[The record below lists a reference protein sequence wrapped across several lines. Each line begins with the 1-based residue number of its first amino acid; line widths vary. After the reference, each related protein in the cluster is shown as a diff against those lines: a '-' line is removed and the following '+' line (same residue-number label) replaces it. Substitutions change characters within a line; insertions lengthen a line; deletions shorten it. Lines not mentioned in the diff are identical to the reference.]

1 MVCMLRGVRQAR
13 NGPAARA
20 AGLPPLRPSFQLYH
34 MAIPQLQPP
43 TEPDQTP
50 ATDGAGAG
58 TVARPGDVPSPAAL
72 AAVVPPPAVSRVPIH
87 KEDPNKQI
95 QLDRMKRRA
104 TGLLVGASVVFAIT
118 LVLEK
123 RYPWLGYVR

>member
-13 NGPAARA
+13 NGPAAPA
-20 AGLPPLRPSFQLYH
+20 AALPPLRLSFQLYE

-50 ATDGAGAG
+50 ATEGTGAAPVPRPEEALPP
-58 TVARPGDVPSPAAL
+58 VAV
-72 AAVVPPPAVSRVPIH
+72 AAVAPPPAVLRVPIH

-104 TGLLVGASVVFAIT
+104 TGLLVGATVIFIAS
-118 LVLEK
+118 LVLE
-123 RYPWLGYVR
+123 RQFPW

>member
-20 AGLPPLRPSFQLYH
+20 AALPPLRPSFQLYD

-50 ATDGAGAG
+50 ASDGTGAE
-58 TVARPGDVPSPAAL
+58 TVARPGN
-72 AAVVPPPAVSRVPIH
+72 VPPPAALVAPPPAAPRVPIH

-104 TGLLVGASVVFAIT
+104 TGLLV
-118 LVLEK
+118 
-123 RYPWLGYVR
+123 